1 MPHKTNKG
9 ATGVMGAGR
18 ELEAEEQS
26 RKDQRGQAPGKKK
39 ARTRNQP
46 VYRGKDRGDGQPLKT
61 VSITL
66 PADVIESAD
75 MFVLRRKQS
84 ASGYNRSALVE
95 EALRE
100 FLKPQ

>member
-1 MPHKTNKG
+1 MPPKRKKG
-9 ATGVMGAGR
+9 LSEVVGAGR
-18 ELEAEEQS
+18 ALEADQQS
-26 RKDQRGQAPGKKK
+26 LQDQLEQAPGKKK
-39 ARTRNQP
+39 ARTRDQP

-75 MFVLRRKQS
+75 MYVLRRKQS

>member
-1 MPHKTNKG
+1 MPPKRKKG
-9 ATGVMGAGR
+9 LSEVVGAGR
-18 ELEAEEQS
+18 ALDADEQS
-26 RKDQRGQAPGKKK
+26 LKDQLGQAPGKKK